1 MFAMIVI
8 ASYTANLAAFLTV
21 ETLEKPISSA
31 EDLERQD
38 VIKYGVVNGGSTAKF
53 FQTSANPVYQRM
65 GEFMNSK
72 WTSVQVFI
80 DTAIY
85 AYDTYIYTI
94 HYNISTTD
102 NPDVFVGSNDEGIDR
117 VVAANG
123 KYAFF
128 MESSSIQY
136 IIERNCD
143 VTQIGGTL
151 DTKVCKYIWLLI
163 FIS

>member
-21 ETLEKPISSA
+21 ETLEKPINSA
-31 EDLERQD
+31 EDLEKQD
-38 VIKYGVVNGGSTAKF
+38 VIKYGVVRGGSTAKF
-53 FQTSANPVYQRM
+53 FQSSANPVYQRM
-65 GEFMNSK
+65 GEYMNSK
-72 WTSVQVFI
+72 WANPNTSNTSVYVFLNDLI
-80 DTAIY
+80 PLF
-85 AYDTYIYTI
+85 
-94 HYNISTTD
+94 ISTLSWFFIKTD

-151 DTKVCKYIWLLI
+151 DTKVIEYI
-163 FIS
+163 

>member
-72 WTSVQVFI
+72 WPNSNTSKTSVQVFL
-80 DTAIY
+80 DNSV
-85 AYDTYIYTI
+85 I
-94 HYNISTTD
+94 HLNTKLDIFIKTD

-151 DTKVCKYIWLLI
+151 DTKVIEYT
-163 FIS
+163 

>member
-72 WTSVQVFI
+72 WTNPNTSITSVQVLWF
-80 DTAIY
+80 DPLF
-85 AYDTYIYTI
+85 
-94 HYNISTTD
+94 ISTL
-102 NPDVFVGSNDEGIDR
+102 
-117 VVAANG
+117 
-123 KYAFF
+123 
-128 MESSSIQY
+128 SSIFYQN
-136 IIERNCD
+136 R
-143 VTQIGGTL
+143 
-151 DTKVCKYIWLLI
+151 
-163 FIS
+163 

>member
-72 WTSVQVFI
+72 WTNPNTSNTSVQVWLISLF
-80 DTAIY
+80 
-85 AYDTYIYTI
+85 
-94 HYNISTTD
+94 ISTLSPIFFIKTD

-151 DTKVCKYIWLLI
+151 DTKVIEYT
-163 FIS
+163 

>member
-72 WTSVQVFI
+72 WTNPNTSITSVQVLWFDSFI
-80 DTAIY
+80 YLNTKLHFYFIIRIKEINRLEADLFFVHGFRGVVREKHKRGRKLVAEQQ
-85 AYDTYIYTI
+85 
-94 HYNISTTD
+94 IS
-102 NPDVFVGSNDEGIDR
+102 
-117 VVAANG
+117 
-123 KYAFF
+123 
-128 MESSSIQY
+128 
-136 IIERNCD
+136 
-143 VTQIGGTL
+143 L
-151 DTKVCKYIWLLI
+151 
-163 FIS
+163 

>member
-1 MFAMIVI
+1 MIQLLYL
-8 ASYTANLAAFLTV
+8 S
-21 ETLEKPISSA
+21 
-31 EDLERQD
+31 
-38 VIKYGVVNGGSTAKF
+38 
-53 FQTSANPVYQRM
+53 
-65 GEFMNSK
+65 
-72 WTSVQVFI
+72 
-80 DTAIY
+80 DTKLHF
-85 AYDTYIYTI
+85 YII
-94 HYNISTTD
+94 TD

-151 DTKVCKYIWLLI
+151 DTKVSKYIWIYRLFL

>member
-1 MFAMIVI
+1 MIDSVI
-8 ASYTANLAAFLTV
+8 HLNTKLDIF
-21 ETLEKPISSA
+21 
-31 EDLERQD
+31 
-38 VIKYGVVNGGSTAKF
+38 IK
-53 FQTSANPVYQRM
+53 
-65 GEFMNSK
+65 
-72 WTSVQVFI
+72 
-80 DTAIY
+80 
-85 AYDTYIYTI
+85 
-94 HYNISTTD
+94 TD

-151 DTKVCKYIWLLI
+151 DTKVIEYT
-163 FIS
+163 

>member
-72 WTSVQVFI
+72 WTNPNTSNTSVQVLI
-80 DTAIY
+80 PLY
-85 AYDTYIYTI
+85 
-94 HYNISTTD
+94 ISTLYSPFLIKTD

-151 DTKVCKYIWLLI
+151 DTKVIEYT
-163 FIS
+163 